1 MDLGEKNKN
10 KNAKKNET
18 NIAKMELSSVS
29 EGFVALALTSES
41 FNFFFFGTKCYDR
54 KKNVRKFSK
63 AIDRLSL
70 IRGWSLMR
78 ETTIE

>member
-1 MDLGEKNKN
+1 MDLGEKNKI

-18 NIAKMELSSVS
+18 NIGKMELSSVS

-41 FNFFFFGTKCYDR
+41 FNFFLVTKCYDR

-63 AIDRLSL
+63 VIDRLSL
-70 IRGWSLMR
+70 I
-78 ETTIE
+78 